1 MNNLDNEH
9 KRLKNEFFLNLE
21 KKNWNQ
27 IPVKY
32 YILLFYLYI

>member
-21 KKNWNQ
+21 KKK
-27 IPVKY
+27 IGTKY
-32 YILLFYLYI
+32 Q

>member
-21 KKNWNQ
+21 KKKLEPNTSE
-27 IPVKY
+27 
-32 YILLFYLYI
+32 ILYFIIYTYD